1 MSTTTIK
8 SEEQSAM
15 PAGCRSVAERIAEL
29 EKDPKKK
36 AALDAARQR
45 IKEHGWGDEQQPT
58 FLTQPVWN
66 PPLQL
71 NGGYKSGLEMCV
83 IVAATSAGES
93 LFTSHQ
99 VVESLTSI

>member
-45 IKEHGWGDEQQPT
+45 IKEHGWGR
-58 FLTQPVWN
+58 
-66 PPLQL
+66 
-71 NGGYKSGLEMCV
+71 
-83 IVAATSAGES
+83 
-93 LFTSHQ
+93 
-99 VVESLTSI
+99 

>member
-45 IKEHGWGDEQQPT
+45 IKEHGWGDELKPIKESANW
-58 FLTQPVWN
+58 LDEL
-66 PPLQL
+66 LQIAPEGMAL
-71 NGGYKSGLEMCV
+71 DALL
-83 IVAATSAGES
+83 AAEKDIDNFWRNQA
-93 LFTSHQ
+93 
-99 VVESLTSI
+99 